1 MGDVVSTIAIHK
13 SSTISDYIKNQQ
25 SCNLLIINQKTNLTA
40 LDSSYG
46 FLAFKFSRPTFIFNP
61 SNAMTHFLKILAI
74 PFILLSTDL
83 HAQLSIPDAA
93 VLGKMLNESV
103 AVFQVA
109 DNDMYADF
117 FVKNAELIDASG
129 SVLIGRKAIKNWHK
143 GLLKDC
149 AGVSNM
155 KREALSKHTRLI
167 RPDLAVV
174 VATTRFTCGDQTG
187 TVAYNCLFRR
197 IDSKWY
203 VETCAI
209 VPVQEISPMLTQV
222 SWPALDA
229 AKKN

>member
-1 MGDVVSTIAIHK
+1 M
-13 SSTISDYIKNQQ
+13 
-25 SCNLLIINQKTNLTA
+25 TN
-40 LDSSYG
+40 
-46 FLAFKFSRPTFIFNP
+46 
-61 SNAMTHFLKILAI
+61 FLKILAI
-74 PFILLSTDL
+74 PLALLSINL

-93 VLGKMLNESV
+93 VFGKMLTESV

-109 DNDMYADF
+109 DSDLYADCF
-117 FVKNAELIDASG
+117 MKKAELIDATG
-129 SVLIGRKAIKNWHK
+129 TVVIGRKAIKNWHK

-149 AGVSNM
+149 AGGSTM

-209 VPVQEISPMLTQV
+209 VPVKEVSPMLTQA
-222 SWPALDA
+222 SGQ
-229 AKKN
+229 

>member
-1 MGDVVSTIAIHK
+1 M
-13 SSTISDYIKNQQ
+13 
-25 SCNLLIINQKTNLTA
+25 TN
-40 LDSSYG
+40 
-46 FLAFKFSRPTFIFNP
+46 
-61 SNAMTHFLKILAI
+61 FLKTTILALT
-74 PFILLSTDL
+74 LLSTNL
-83 HAQLSIPDAA
+83 QAQLSIPDAA
-93 VLGKMLNESV
+93 VLGKMLDESV

-109 DNDMYADF
+109 DNDTYADF
-117 FVKNAELIDASG
+117 FMKRAELIDASG
-129 SVLIGRKAIKNWHK
+129 SVLIGRKAIANWHK

-149 AGVSNM
+149 TGATL

-222 SWPALDA
+222 SGQ
-229 AKKN
+229 